1 MGKSGKHGDAD
12 WRAATKRPAA
22 PGARLLR
29 LWQRLAPL
37 PGGSWLFS
45 RVLGAMVPY
54 TGSIG
59 AHVRVL
65 EPGHARVELRER
77 RAVRNHLR
85 SVHAVALVNLA
96 EVSSGLAMLTALP
109 AGVRGIVTRLSIEY
123 LKKARGTL
131 VAESR
136 PTLPVVT
143 GPCEL
148 DVTANISD
156 VAGEVVA
163 RATVRWRLSPG

>member
-1 MGKSGKHGDAD
+1 MPHD
-12 WRAATKRPAA
+12 PAA

-29 LWQRLAPL
+29 LWHRLAPL

-45 RVLGAMVPY
+45 RLLGFMVPY

-59 AHVRVL
+59 AHVRLL
-65 EPGHARVELRER
+65 EPGHVRVELRDH

-85 SVHAVALVNLA
+85 SIHAVALVNLA
-96 EVSSGLAMLTALP
+96 EVSSGLAVLTALP
-109 AGVRGIVTRLSIEY
+109 PGVRGIVTQLSMEY

-131 VAESR
+131 IAESQ
-136 PTLPVVT
+136 PTLPTVT
-143 GPCEL
+143 GPSEL
-148 DVTANISD
+148 EVTANIHD
-156 VAGEVVA
+156 AAGDLVA

>member
-1 MGKSGKHGDAD
+1 MTHD
-12 WRAATKRPAA
+12 PAA
-22 PGARLLR
+22 PGARLLQ

-45 RVLGAMVPY
+45 RVLGFMVPY

-59 AHVRVL
+59 AHIRLL
-65 EPGHARVELRER
+65 EPGHARVELRDR

-96 EVSSGLAMLTALP
+96 EVCSGLAMLTALP
-109 AGVRGIVTRLSIEY
+109 TGVRGIVTQLSIEY

-131 VAESR
+131 VAASQ

-148 DVTANISD
+148 DVTADISD
-156 VAGEVVA
+156 ASGVVVA
-163 RATVRWRLSPG
+163 RATVRWRLSPL